1 MKKIMMIALM
11 TAMTLAASAQEK
23 KTIELPAGLNNVKLS
38 GYGMVQYQASD
49 K

>member
-23 KTIELPAGLNNVKLS
+23 KTIELTA
-38 GYGMVQYQASD
+38 
-49 K
+49 